1 MTKVTQTHVLRFLS
15 LVLLLSC
22 FLGLVTQVWAV
33 PDADPNISVHDYAEL
48 LTEEEIDDL
57 RKIID
62 DLVYDLG
69 LDLVIVT
76 TDDNEG
82 LTSEA
87 YADDFYDY
95 NGYGLGTNKDGLLM
109 LIDMDERRV
118 HISTTGLG
126 IDYFNDAD
134 IEWLLDG
141 IFEHL
146 PDGDYYNSCRQFLV
160 DVEYHVQS
168 KAAEMADKIKRNE
181 LRDILASNSG
191 DYAFDFM
198 GVLTKDQLSS
208 LNSRLTELSRKGTAN
223 ILLFVGS
230 EYFSDSSGATL
241 PSVAYYSASI
251 DKLNLTSP
259 SEFPFIIVTLNS
271 QTKAIDV
278 FSTSQRDF
286 DMPSSLFYQS
296 KLTQL
301 LASNSI
307 ATALNSFVDEVGPE
321 LDRIWNDYNSIGG
334 QISRFFASIQEGIFN
349 DRTPLAAGIS
359 AIFAL
364 ITALVLKSSQSNSM
378 PPAPSL
384 STYTNDSVQVKHST
398 DQFLRTH
405 TARSAKPKQSSSSGG
420 GTSTHTSSSGSSH
433 GGGGRSF

>member
-1 MTKVTQTHVLRFLS
+1 MTKTMRTPLLRFLS
-15 LVLLLSC
+15 LALLLSC
-22 FLGLVTQVWAV
+22 FFGLLTQAWAV
-33 PDADPNISVHDYAEL
+33 PEADPSISVYDYADL
-48 LTEEEIDDL
+48 LTEDEIEDL
-57 RKIID
+57 MDIID

-95 NGYGLGTNKDGLLM
+95 NGYGVGSNKDGLLM

-168 KAAEMADKIKRNE
+168 KAAEMEGKYLRNE
-181 LRDILASNSG
+181 LSDILADNSE
-191 DYAFDFM
+191 DFAFDFM

-208 LNSRLTELSRKGTAN
+208 LNARLADLSRKGTVN
-223 ILLFVGS
+223 ILLFLGS
-230 EYFSDSSGATL
+230 EYFDDSTGAAL
-241 PSVAYYSASI
+241 QIGAFYSASI
-251 DKLNLTSP
+251 SKLKLVHP
-259 SEFPFIIVTLNS
+259 SEFPFVYVTIDS
-271 QTKAIDV
+271 STKAV
-278 FSTSQRDF
+278 EVLSTSQHDF
-286 DMPSSLFYQS
+286 NMPSSLKYEE
-296 KLTQL
+296 KLAQL
-301 LASNSI
+301 LASGTMN
-307 ATALNSFVDEVGPE
+307 TALNSFIDEVVPDMDK
-321 LDRIWNDYNSIGG
+321 LWNDYNSIGG
-334 QISRFFASIQEGIFN
+334 KISRFIGSIQDAIFN
-349 DRTPLAAGIS
+349 DNTPLAAGIS
-359 AIFAL
+359 AIIAL
-364 ITALVLKSSQSNSM
+364 ITALVLKTSQSNSM

-384 STYTNDSVQVKHST
+384 SAYTNDSVQVKHST

-405 TARSAKPKQSSSSGG
+405 TARTAKPKQSSSSGG